1 MFNREFVMVK
11 AYDIP
16 ADLFIDKLTEQL
28 KKDSNIQPPS
38 WAQFVKTGS
47 HAERVPQNRDW
58 WYVRCASLLRKV
70 YIHGPVGLSDLKS
83 AYGGRKK
90 LGYSL
95 AHHRDAAGSV
105 IRKALQQL
113 EGAGYV
119 TKINGRGRVLTK
131 EGMKRLDS
139 LGKQIHKELIKISP
153 GLKRY
158 A

>member
-1 MFNREFVMVK
+1 MVK

-16 ADLFIDKLTEQL
+16 ADLFIERLAEQL
-28 KKDSNIQPPS
+28 KKDSKIEPPS

-70 YIHGPVGLSDLKS
+70 YIHGPIGLSDLKS
-83 AYGGRKK
+83 VYGGRKK
-90 LGYSL
+90 LGYPP
-95 AHHRDAAGSV
+95 AHHRDAGGAI

-119 TKINGRGRVLTK
+119 AKANGKGRILTQD
-131 EGMKRLDS
+131 GMKRLDN

-153 GLKRY
+153 ELKRY

>member
-1 MFNREFVMVK
+1 MVK

-16 ADLFIDKLTEQL
+16 ADLFIERLAEHL
-28 KKDSNIQPPS
+28 KKDSKIEPPS
-38 WAQFVKTGS
+38 WAGFVKTGS

-83 AYGGRKK
+83 VYGGRKK
-90 LGYSL
+90 VGYAP
-95 AHHRDAAGSV
+95 AHHRDAGGAI

-113 EGAGYV
+113 ESSGYV
-119 TKINGRGRVLTK
+119 TKAIGKGRVLTQD
-131 EGMKRLDS
+131 GMKKLDN

-153 GLKRY
+153 ELKRY